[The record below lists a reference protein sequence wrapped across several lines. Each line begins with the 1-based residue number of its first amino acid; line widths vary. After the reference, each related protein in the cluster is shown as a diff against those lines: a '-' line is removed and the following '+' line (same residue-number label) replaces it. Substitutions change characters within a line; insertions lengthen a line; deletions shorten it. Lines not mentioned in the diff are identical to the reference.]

1 MHIHKPVIL
10 KPASGAEFKRPGNGL
25 RHKAPLSER
34 AILTAMNQQD
44 RRLLSNS
51 NVGRS
56 GRLRGQPPGQNRCWF
71 YRSESRTIG
80 YEPKGVC
87 PPDETDAAAS
97 TSYEPSNPVDKVLS
111 ESSVA

>member
-1 MHIHKPVIL
+1 MSVD
-10 KPASGAEFKRPGNGL
+10 PAACVGSRPDKTG
-25 RHKAPLSER
+25 
-34 AILTAMNQQD
+34 
-44 RRLLSNS
+44 
-51 NVGRS
+51 VG
-56 GRLRGQPPGQNRCWF
+56 F